1 MAVIHTDK
9 KRLSLAIPILAA
21 TAVVAGIGIWWYQ
34 QASAPTSVTPIAPV
48 ASGPDTA
55 LTPSKTDTPH
65 SSITDTPASPQEIEK
80 LMEEQRQTAKAIEA
94 QPQLKPIK
102 GPVTERPSFM
112 SDMEWSVFKSVA
124 MQQPDP
130 DKALTSLVNKVRFIK
145 QLEVFQDLP
154 ASADKVKR
162 QALASELLSD
172 LPERLR
178 NHDYDYAGAVQ
189 LQNQLLAAAE
199 PDPSKRAG
207 LASRQSKLLQQIETE
222 MTAAAA
228 AAASASTTK

>member
-9 KRLSLAIPILAA
+9 KRMSLAIPILAA
-21 TAVVAGIGIWWYQ
+21 TAVAAGLGIWWYQ
-34 QASAPTSVTPIAPV
+34 QASAPTSVTPIAQI
-48 ASGPDTA
+48 ASGPDA
-55 LTPSKTDTPH
+55 SVTPSRTDTPP
-65 SSITDTPASPQEIEK
+65 SAITDSPASPQVIEK
-80 LMEEQRQTAKAIEA
+80 LMEEQKQTAKAIEA

-130 DKALTSLVNKVRFIK
+130 DKALTAFVNKVRFIK
-145 QLEVFQDLP
+145 QLEVLQDLP
-154 ASADKVKR
+154 ATADKAKR
-162 QALASELLSD
+162 QTLASELLSD

-178 NHDYDYAGAVQ
+178 NRDYDYAGAVQ
-189 LQNQLLAAAE
+189 LQNQLLADAE

-207 LASRQSKLLQQIETE
+207 LASRQSKLLQQIESE
-222 MTAAAA
+222 LTAAAA
-228 AAASASTTK
+228 AAASAATTK